1 MTQEK
6 EYTLKEA
13 AKILGVH
20 RDSILYWERNNMIPK
35 ARRNPKNNY
44 RIYSKEEIQEIAK
57 LRGIK
62 TLFF

>member
-1 MTQEK
+1 VTQEK

-13 AKILGVH
+13 AKVLGVH
-20 RDSILYWERNNMIPK
+20 RDSIIYWEKNNMIPK

-44 RIYSKEEIQEIAK
+44 RVYTKEEILEIAK

-62 TLFF
+62 TISF